1 MYVMFYWYIN
11 LHRKIKQC
19 KVNEI
24 TANIHI
30 FLVDIKKEE
39 NTEESD
45 DDNVLNGHSGILY
58 YIQPRKKRTHLL
70 YDLTSMLHCF
80 N

>member
-1 MYVMFYWYIN
+1 M
-11 LHRKIKQC
+11 
-19 KVNEI
+19 
-24 TANIHI
+24 TAARPY
-30 FLVDIKKEE
+30 KKML
-39 NTEESD
+39 TRMRVAD